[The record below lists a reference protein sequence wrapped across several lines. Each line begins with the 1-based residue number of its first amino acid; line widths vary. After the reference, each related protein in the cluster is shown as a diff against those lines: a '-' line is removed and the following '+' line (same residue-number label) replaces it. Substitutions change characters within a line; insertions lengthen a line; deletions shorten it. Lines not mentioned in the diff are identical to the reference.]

1 MKGRK
6 SSHTLLRGGRR
17 ECSYSHG
24 FSLAQIQSLAAI
36 CEALIPPLPWDS
48 IGREK
53 NPADHQS
60 LHSFYKASGSQPP
73 IPDEVNSCVYI
84 YIYIYILSICTRKKH
99 NKKKKNNFGSFHH
112 VINMYNMFNFSL
124 NGKQVA
130 ELIVKRCIPQAV
142 FLVRLVLQMLSFRLG
157 TLLLCGYLCFNGKW
171 PFILNFSNISLEKRE
186 EILKKWSRERHLVP
200 LRIVFVAIKMFC
212 FFNFFSRVM
221 LLIHYGISPFFYF

>member
-1 MKGRK
+1 VR
-6 SSHTLLRGGRR
+6 LLSLPCHGTASAGRR
-17 ECSYSHG
+17 TQLITSPSIPSTKLLG
-24 FSLAQIQSLAAI
+24 LSLQSLMR
-36 CEALIPPLPWDS
+36 S
-48 IGREK
+48 I
-53 NPADHQS
+53 
-60 LHSFYKASGSQPP
+60 L
-73 IPDEVNSCVYI
+73 VYI

>member
-73 IPDEVNSCVYI
+73 IPVEVNSCVYI
-84 YIYIYILSICTRKKH
+84 YIYIYISYQYVQEKNIT
-99 NKKKKNNFGSFHH
+99 KKKKTIL
-112 VINMYNMFNFSL
+112 V
-124 NGKQVA
+124 
-130 ELIVKRCIPQAV
+130 V
-142 FLVRLVLQMLSFRLG
+142 FIM
-157 TLLLCGYLCFNGKW
+157 
-171 PFILNFSNISLEKRE
+171 
-186 EILKKWSRERHLVP
+186 
-200 LRIVFVAIKMFC
+200 
-212 FFNFFSRVM
+212 
-221 LLIHYGISPFFYF
+221 